1 MLSISIFFI
10 LLIIYYV
17 LKYRKKEVIEMIQVN
32 NLSKEFKKPVRE
44 EGVIGMFKTLFSRKY
59 TVKKAVDNI
68 SFEIKD
74 GEIVGYIG
82 SNGAGKSTSIK
93 MMCGIL
99 TPTSGHVYIDNIE
112 PYKKRK
118 QIAQNIGVVFGQKSQ
133 LWWDIP
139 LIESFKV
146 LKEIY
151 QISAAEYQERLEF
164 LCDTLGIKEFLNQ
177 PVRTLSLGQ
186 RMRADLAAAWLHNPK
201 ILFLDETTIGLDV
214 LVKEKIRTAIKIMNS
229 KYHTTVI
236 LTTHDMK
243 DIENL
248 CSRVILIESGK
259 IIYDGSLANIKNK
272 FGDIRTLNITVDKD
286 LDLEKLNSF
295 NNRVSYEKNEAAI
308 IIKFD
313 ANEITLEEVVDYA
326 FHEIKAIDMKVSEIG
341 IEDVVKKIFSEE
353 ENRGKDNV

>member
-1 MLSISIFFI
+1 M
-10 LLIIYYV
+10 
-17 LKYRKKEVIEMIQVN
+17 EN
-32 NLSKEFKKPVRE
+32 NDN
-44 EGVIGMFKTLFSRKY
+44 
-59 TVKKAVDNI
+59 VKKAVNNV
-68 SFEIKD
+68 SFKIDD

-99 TPTSGHVYIDNIE
+99 TPTSGKVLIDDVE
-112 PYKKRK
+112 PYKNRRH
-118 QIAQNIGVVFGQKSQ
+118 IAQNIGVVFGQKTQ

-151 QISAAEYQERLEF
+151 QVSDDDYNERMDF
-164 LCDTLGIKEFLNQ
+164 LCDTLGIKDFLNQ

-201 ILFLDETTIGLDV
+201 ILFLDEPTIGLDV
-214 LVKEKIRTAIKIMNS
+214 LVKEKIRQAIKVMNQ

-248 CSRVILIESGK
+248 CSRVIIIENGE
-259 IIYDGSLANIKNK
+259 IIYDGSLVNIKNK
-272 FGDIRTLNITVDKD
+272 FGDLRTISISLKEVVDIDSLNKFDNK
-286 LDLEKLNSF
+286 
-295 NNRVSYEKNEAAI
+295 VSYLLNESGLD
-308 IIKFD
+308 IKFD
-313 ANEITLEEVVDYA
+313 ANDIKIEEVINYA
-326 FHEIKAIDMKVSEIG
+326 FSELNAVDLKIKEIG
-341 IEDVVKKIFSEE
+341 IEDVVKSIFKEE
-353 ENRGKDNV
+353 ENRGRENV

>member
-1 MLSISIFFI
+1 
-10 LLIIYYV
+10 
-17 LKYRKKEVIEMIQVN
+17 
-32 NLSKEFKKPVRE
+32 
-44 EGVIGMFKTLFSRKY
+44 
-59 TVKKAVDNI
+59 
-68 SFEIKD
+68 
-74 GEIVGYIG
+74 
-82 SNGAGKSTSIK
+82 
-93 MMCGIL
+93 
-99 TPTSGHVYIDNIE
+99 
-112 PYKKRK
+112 
-118 QIAQNIGVVFGQKSQ
+118 
-133 LWWDIP
+133 
-139 LIESFKV
+139 
-146 LKEIY
+146 
-151 QISAAEYQERLEF
+151 
-164 LCDTLGIKEFLNQ
+164 
-177 PVRTLSLGQ
+177 
-186 RMRADLAAAWLHNPK
+186 MRADLAAAWLHNPK
-201 ILFLDETTIGLDV
+201 ILFLDEPTIGLDV

-326 FHEIKAIDMKVSEIG
+326 FHELKAIDMKVSEIG